1 MKDHGPELK
10 TASAKARYLY
20 VATEFANELS
30 CRSLVLPSMPSVAK
44 NVITLADNDDVSA
57 QGLVDI
63 IHQDQKF
70 AAHLLRAVNAP
81 TFRGIDEINDLQQA
95 IARLGLSEVREIAM
109 AIAIGNIFIGTP
121 PYVYLV
127 NRARKHGLRTAL
139 WAKAIADKTRLD
151 PETAYLCGLLHNI
164 GMPLVVKQ
172 VWELDNSLTEFDIL
186 QLLNRFET
194 LTGQLISESWR
205 LPPTICM
212 VIRHHQDFAS
222 APQSV
227 DYAAAVNMASLI
239 GHAQMNQAL
248 DPDLLQAFPAVGYL
262 ELGAAELHDL
272 GEHEQQIDDEVDGL
286 T

>member
-1 MKDHGPELK
+1 M
-10 TASAKARYLY
+10 ASETARYIE
-20 VATEFANELS
+20 VATDFANQLS
-30 CRSLVLPSMPSVAK
+30 QRSLELPSMPGVAR
-44 NVITLADNDDVSA
+44 NVFTLADSDHASA
-57 QGLVDI
+57 QGLVEI
-63 IHQDQKF
+63 IQRDQKF

-81 TFRGIDEINDLQQA
+81 AFRGIDEINNLQQA

-109 AIAIGNIFIGTP
+109 AIAIGDVFIGSP
-121 PYVYLV
+121 PYDYLV
-127 NRARKHGLRTAL
+127 DRARKHGLRTAL
-139 WAKAIADKTRLD
+139 WAKLIADKASLD
-151 PETAYLCGLLHNI
+151 PQTAHLCGLLHNI
-164 GMPLVVKQ
+164 GMPLVVKHA
-172 VWELDNSLTEFDIL
+172 WELDNSLTEFDIL

-222 APQSV
+222 APQAG

-248 DPDLLQAFPAVGYL
+248 DLDVLPAFPAAAYL
-262 ELGAAELHDL
+262 NLSSDNLRDL
-272 GEHEQQIDDEVDGL
+272 IEHEQQIDAEVAGL